1 MATTRPE
8 RLHFTGNDEADA
20 LIAQE
25 PLALLIAFGDQEVL
39 VRSDDAE
46 VMGALERIFAMMRAP
61 VSDRIVGELEV
72 YREDG
77 RYVVRGNPDATLKDG
92 SLAEVVR
99 CVRYSAIQFLI
110 DARPDLVWF
119 HAAAAV
125 FRGRAVVFPG
135 ARGGG
140 KSTLVA
146 SLCARGWG
154 YLSDDVV
161 PLDPGSR
168 TVLPFPQAPA
178 VRKHPGQEMPPE
190 WLRMLNKTEL
200 RLRPD
205 SLCREPTPV
214 GAVVRLSYRRD
225 ARAELAVSS
234 PATTALHLLEQ
245 CWNFPRRREAAVAH
259 VCALAQRVPGFSVSF
274 SDGEAA
280 ADLVARE
287 LEGLL

>member
-1 MATTRPE
+1 VATLPAVKT
-8 RLHFTGNDEADA
+8 A
-20 LIAQE
+20 E
-25 PLALLIAFGDQEVL
+25 PRALLIAFGDQEVL
-39 VRSDDAE
+39 VRSDEAE

-61 VSDRIVGELEV
+61 ASHRIVGELEV

-77 RYVVRGNPDATLKDG
+77 RYVVRGHADATHKNG
-92 SLAEVVR
+92 SMEEVVR
-99 CVRYSAIQFLI
+99 RVRYSAIQFLI

-135 ARGGG
+135 PRGGG

-161 PLDPGSR
+161 PLDPGSN

-178 VRKHPGQEMPPE
+178 VRKHPGREMPPE
-190 WLRMLNKTEL
+190 WLRMLNKTDL
-200 RLRPD
+200 RLQPNN
-205 SLCREPTPV
+205 LCGEPTPV
-214 GAVVRLSYRRD
+214 GAVVRLSYRRE
-225 ARAELAVSS
+225 ARAELSVSS

-245 CWNFPRRREAAVAH
+245 CWNFPRRREAAVGH
-259 VCALAQRVPGFSVSF
+259 ICALAQRVPGFSVSF

-280 ADLVARE
+280 ADIVARE
-287 LEGLL
+287 LEGQL